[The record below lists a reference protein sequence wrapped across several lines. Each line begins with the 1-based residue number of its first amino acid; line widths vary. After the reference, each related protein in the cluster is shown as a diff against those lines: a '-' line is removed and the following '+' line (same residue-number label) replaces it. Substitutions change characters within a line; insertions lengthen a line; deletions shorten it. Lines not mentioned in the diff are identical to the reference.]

1 MPTIKIYK
9 QDGTSA
15 GTMELDDSVF
25 GVEYNEPVIH
35 QAVVA
40 QIDRKSVV

>member
-9 QDGTSA
+9 QDGSSA

-25 GVEYNEPVIH
+25 GVKYN
-35 QAVVA
+35 
-40 QIDRKSVV
+40 